1 MNRSEPHGA
10 HSCFAFHLFSL
21 AFLGFTFTLH
31 TTSGAYRAC
40 PSSVFTITQQPFATR
55 RSGRHT
61 PYVAVVRE

>member
-1 MNRSEPHGA
+1 MP
-10 HSCFAFHLFSL
+10 CFVMTGKRKIEFSHSL

-40 PSSVFTITQQPFATR
+40 PSSIFTISQQPFDTR

-61 PYVAVVRE
+61 PFVAVVRG